1 MIAPTRGPCDTS
13 LSSLM
18 NEPSRKQESQ
28 NVQTPLRRSMWL
40 DSWSFEWITLVFSI
54 GCFAAI
60 VFVLWRYDG
69 KVRPDMAQDLSLNT
83 IVSVL
88 ATGCKST
95 LVLVITKAI
104 TQLKW
109 LTSYGFEIPNRI
121 RVSSLLVYSGLM
133 LRVEGHLVH

>member
-1 MIAPTRGPCDTS
+1 
-13 LSSLM
+13 
-18 NEPSRKQESQ
+18 
-28 NVQTPLRRSMWL
+28 MWL

-88 ATGCKST
+88 ATGCKSA
-95 LVLVITKAI
+95 LVLVIV
-104 TQLKW
+104 
-109 LTSYGFEIPNRI
+109 NR
-121 RVSSLLVYSGLM
+121 SD
-133 LRVEGHLVH
+133 

>member
-1 MIAPTRGPCDTS
+1 
-13 LSSLM
+13 
-18 NEPSRKQESQ
+18 
-28 NVQTPLRRSMWL
+28 MWL

-88 ATGCKST
+88 ATGCKSA
-95 LVLVITKAI
+95 LVLVITEAI
-104 TQLKW
+104 SQLKW